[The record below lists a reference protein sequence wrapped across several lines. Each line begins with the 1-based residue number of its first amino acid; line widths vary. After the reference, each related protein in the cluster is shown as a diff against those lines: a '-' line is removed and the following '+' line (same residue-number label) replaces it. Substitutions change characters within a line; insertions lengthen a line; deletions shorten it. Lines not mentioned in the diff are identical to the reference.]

1 MLGARLQVGHP
12 VMGAPNGSLR
22 VPTPPHSGR
31 ADPGSPEE
39 TSAPFLFPLPQRTE
53 WQSLKAGLRLQ
64 GHQTPVPSRF
74 CGRWEQPGST
84 QRMLRCPMSTA
95 GLSGLSLECPCPPT
109 LSPPHLCGTLPSS
122 YSGPGPTVHSPW
134 DKALWPRGPDLPSL
148 RSIAVPDPQPAQGP
162 RWYLP
167 EAGQPCLVLELS
179 LADECPCSQPYT
191 HACTHTHS
199 EMAAVRELTSRRT
212 ISPSQQRSG
221 KDRPPRHRYAL
232 LLFPQLIVLKEDSNP
247 FPLIYKL

>member
-53 WQSLKAGLRLQ
+53 WQSLKAGLPLQ

-167 EAGQPCLVLELS
+167 EAGQPCWSSPWQMNAPAVSLTHTHAHTHTQRWQLSESS
-179 LADECPCSQPYT
+179 LADGPSPLPSSAQ
-191 HACTHTHS
+191 A
-199 EMAAVRELTSRRT
+199 RT
-212 ISPSQQRSG
+212 DHPG
-221 KDRPPRHRYAL
+221 TGTLYYCFH
-232 LLFPQLIVLKEDSNP
+232 N
-247 FPLIYKL
+247 